1 MDGVILVQ
9 DKQKSHLEAHE
20 PTVWK
25 CKPFHFPKGLISHLV
40 IQVVFT
46 NLEIPKTSPFLEDS
60 CIRRV
65 LSKHSFTCW
74 LVPSLLLAFTQ
85 EQGPQETSLL
95 KAVWL
100 RALAWPHFWSIIHL
114 WVT

>member
-46 NLEIPKTSPFLEDS
+46 NLEIPKDFSLSGRLLHKEGAQQTLVHLLVSSQPPAGFYPGARATRDFTS
-60 CIRRV
+60 
-65 LSKHSFTCW
+65 
-74 LVPSLLLAFTQ
+74 
-85 EQGPQETSLL
+85 
-95 KAVWL
+95 
-100 RALAWPHFWSIIHL
+100 
-114 WVT
+114 